1 MKFEKS
7 DLLKVFEGAR
17 EKEIRLAFKTIELIF
32 RRAGILTGIRV
43 PTGEIT
49 PPFSILKIGRLNE
62 ELLFYACPTGW
73 VCLWHP
79 LPRVRSPNIIHLD
92 FAGQVTCFFFRG
104 RKETA
109 HSSNRK
115 NKN

>member
-32 RRAGILTGIRV
+32 RCAGILTGIRV

-49 PPFSILKIGRLNE
+49 PPFSLLKIGHLNE
-62 ELLFYACPTGW
+62 ELIFYVCPPGW

-79 LPRVRSPNIIHLD
+79 LSRVRSPNIIHLD
-92 FAGQVTCFFFRG
+92 VCGASHLLLLQGTEGNSTLQQQ
-104 RKETA
+104 K
-109 HSSNRK
+109 K
-115 NKN
+115 

>member
-49 PPFSILKIGRLNE
+49 PPFSLLKIGRLNE
-62 ELLFYACPTGW
+62 ELVFYACSPGR
-73 VCLWHP
+73 VYP

-92 FAGQVTCFFFRG
+92 SAGQVTCFFFKG
-104 RKETA
+104 RKEAA